1 MSSQGS
7 YKREVEGGATEKEVG
22 HGMTEVRLEGFEKGV
37 MSQGMQA
44 PLEAGKDKEMDFPL
58 EPQKE
63 PACPHLDC
71 SPLSE
76 SRVRLLSS
84 RTRRG

>member
-1 MSSQGS
+1 
-7 YKREVEGGATEKEVG
+7 
-22 HGMTEVRLEGFEKGV
+22 

-44 PLEAGKDKEMDFPL
+44 PLEAGKDKEMGFPL

-76 SRVRLLSS
+76 SCVRLLSS
-84 RTRRG
+84 RTVRE